1 MAADTWS
8 IGVILFVFLAGYLPF
23 DEPTMSALFRKIQA
37 ADFEYPTWFS
47 NEVKDVLNKI
57 LIPDPVKRLTLQQI
71 TALDWY
77 NVDGKLYFILS
88 SSPPTPQKLLL
99 IPVFFLSFLS
109 FLSFLPL

>member
-57 LIPDPVKRLTLQQI
+57 LIPDPVKRLTLEQI

-77 NVDGKLYFILS
+77 NVDGKLYFIYLHHR
-88 SSPPTPQKLLL
+88 PLLKNYY
-99 IPVFFLSFLS
+99 
-109 FLSFLPL
+109 